1 MTIESLLLR
10 IFYKLLEHYG
20 PRKWWPAK
28 TKFEVIVGAILVQ
41 SVTWENA
48 RIAVNNLKK
57 EGLLSPQA
65 ILSASHEEIAAKI
78 ISSRFYNQKT
88 EKLKSFCSNLMEH
101 YDGSLSKMFSNTL
114 ADLREDLLHIKGI
127 GSETADSILLYA
139 GNKLSFVSDA
149 YTKRWIERYGLFDG
163 LSTYDQIREFF
174 MNNLPGDLY
183 IYNEYHAL
191 IVHHSKSICK
201 LAPQCHLCPIKRIN
215 KNILCKFWALGTSI
229 PL

>member
-1 MTIESLLLR
+1 MLIG
-10 IFYKLLEHYG
+10 IFYK
-20 PRKWWPAK
+20 WWPGN

-48 RIAVNNLKK
+48 RGAVNSLKK
-57 EGLLSPQA
+57 EGLLAPQA
-65 ILSASHEEIAAKI
+65 ILSATHEEIAAKI

-88 EKLKSFCSNLMEH
+88 EKLKSFCRYLMAH
-101 YDGSLSKMFSNTL
+101 YDGSLNKMFSNTL
-114 ADLREDLLHIKGI
+114 SDLREDLLHIKGI

-174 MNNLPGDLY
+174 MNNLPEDLY

-201 LAPQCHLCPIKRIN
+201 SAPQCHLCPIKRITE
-215 KNILCKFWALGTSI
+215 IACCKFSENM
-229 PL
+229 

>member
-1 MTIESLLLR
+1 MCKIAIEGLLLR

-20 PRKWWPAK
+20 PRKWWPGK

-48 RIAVNNLKK
+48 RGAVNSLKK

-65 ILSASHEEIAAKI
+65 ILSATHEEIATKI
-78 ISSRFYNQKT
+78 TSSRFYNQKT
-88 EKLKSFCSNLMEH
+88 EKLKSFCSYLMAH
-101 YDGSLSKMFSNTL
+101 YDGSLNKMFSNTL
-114 ADLREDLLHIKGI
+114 SDLREDLLHIKGI
-127 GSETADSILLYA
+127 GRETADSILLYA

-174 MNNLPGDLY
+174 MNNLPEDLY

-201 LAPQCHLCPIKRIN
+201 SAPQCLSCPIKRITE
-215 KNILCKFWALGTSI
+215 ITCCKFSENM
-229 PL
+229 

>member
-1 MTIESLLLR
+1 MAIESFLLK
-10 IFYKLLEHYG
+10 IFFKLLEHYG
-20 PRKWWPAK
+20 PRKWWPGK

-41 SVTWENA
+41 SVAWENA
-48 RIAVNNLKK
+48 RFAVNNLKK

-65 ILSASHEEIAAKI
+65 ILSATHEEIATKI

-88 EKLKSFCSNLMEH
+88 EKLKHFCSHLMAH

-114 ADLREDLLHIKGI
+114 SDLREDLLHIKGI
-127 GSETADSILLYA
+127 GRETADSILLYA
-139 GNKLSFVSDA
+139 GNQLSFVSDA

-174 MNNLPGDLY
+174 MNNLPEDLY

-191 IVHHSKSICK
+191 IVRHSKSICK
-201 LAPQCHLCPIKRIN
+201 SVPQCHLCPIKRITEIICCRLSEN
-215 KNILCKFWALGTSI
+215 S
-229 PL
+229 